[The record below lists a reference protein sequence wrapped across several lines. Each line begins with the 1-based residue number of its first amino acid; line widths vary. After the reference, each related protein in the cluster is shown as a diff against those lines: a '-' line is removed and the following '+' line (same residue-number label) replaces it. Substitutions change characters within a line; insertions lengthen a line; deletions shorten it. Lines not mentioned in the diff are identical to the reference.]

1 VAADS
6 IGSVI
11 LRTMDEVIQVVTDAA
26 RGRARTIVG
35 VAGSPGSGKSTLA
48 AEAVARLGPVTALL
62 PMDGF
67 HLPQA
72 RLREL
77 GRRERMGAPDTFDV
91 EGFVATL
98 RALAPA
104 TAPVLAPAFDRFPE
118 EPVPGAISIPAGAR
132 IVVVEGNY
140 LLLAEGGWEAVAPLL
155 DLSLFVQ
162 LEHGIRLQRLIERH
176 ERFGKAAA
184 DARAW
189 ALGPDEANARVIE
202 PTASRA
208 THRVRLE

>member
-1 VAADS
+1 
-6 IGSVI
+6 VI
-11 LRTMDEVIQVVTDAA
+11 LRTLDEVIQVVMDAA

-35 VAGSPGSGKSTLA
+35 ITGSPGSGKSTLA
-48 AEAVARLGPVTALL
+48 AEVVARLGSGTVLL

-91 EGFVATL
+91 DGFVATL
-98 RALAPA
+98 RALAAPMA
-104 TAPVLAPAFDRFPE
+104 PVPVLAPGFDRSVE
-118 EPVPGAISIPAGAR
+118 EPVPGAISIPASTR
-132 IVVVEGNY
+132 VVVVEGNY

-176 ERFGKAAA
+176 RRFGKTAA
-184 DARAW
+184 DAHAW
-189 ALGPDEANARVIE
+189 ATGPDEANARVIE
-202 PTASRA
+202 PTASLA
-208 THRVRLE
+208 THRVRLD

>member
-1 VAADS
+1 
-6 IGSVI
+6 
-11 LRTMDEVIQVVTDAA
+11 MDEVIRVVTDAA
-26 RGRARTIVG
+26 RGRARTLVG
-35 VAGSPGSGKSTLA
+35 IAGSPGSGKSTLA
-48 AEAVARLGPVTALL
+48 AEVVVRLAPGTALL

-91 EGFVATL
+91 DEFVATL
-98 RALAPA
+98 GALAPPRGSGSHA
-104 TAPVLAPAFDRFPE
+104 ARGDEVAAVLAPGFDRSVE
-118 EPVPGAISIPAGAR
+118 EPVKGAIIISASTR

-155 DLSLFVQ
+155 DLSLFVE

-176 ERFGKAAA
+176 ERFGKTAA

-189 ALGPDEANARVIE
+189 ATGPDEDNARIIE
-202 PTASRA
+202 PTESRA
-208 THRVRLE
+208 THRVRLD